1 MTATTDS
8 PRWFKSSYSGNG
20 GTCVEVAANPV
31 VPRGAVSV
39 RDSKVPDGDV
49 LAVTAQAFSAF
60 VGGVKSGGLD
70 AG

>member
-31 VPRGAVSV
+31 VPRGAVS
-39 RDSKVPDGDV
+39 RRGSQVPDGGRLGD
-49 LAVTAQAFSAF
+49 TPQALSAF
-60 VGGVKSGGLD
+60 VGGVY
-70 AG
+70 

>member
-1 MTATTDS
+1 
-8 PRWFKSSYSGNG
+8 RWYKYSYRAHG
-20 GTCVEVAANPV
+20 GTCFEFAATTLA
-31 VPRGAVSV
+31 PRGAFTD
-39 RDSKVPDGDV
+39 RDSKDPDGDV